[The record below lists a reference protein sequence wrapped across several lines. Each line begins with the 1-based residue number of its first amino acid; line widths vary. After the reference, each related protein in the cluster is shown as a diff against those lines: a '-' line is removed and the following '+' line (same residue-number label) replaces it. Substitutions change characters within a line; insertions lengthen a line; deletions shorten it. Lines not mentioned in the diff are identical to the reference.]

1 MARIV
6 FENTGDA
13 YELPD
18 GSPIMGVCKEEGV
31 PFACTE
37 GICGTCIIVVSEGKE
52 NLSSFNQKESDFF
65 GDEGKERLA
74 CQCKIKHGTVK
85 IKY

>member
-1 MARIV
+1 MARII
-6 FENTGDA
+6 FENSGDT

-18 GSPIMGVCKEEGV
+18 GSPIMGVCKENGV

-37 GICGTCIIVVSEGKE
+37 GICGTCIIKVTEGSE
-52 NLSSFNQKESDFF
+52 NLRPFTQKEFDFF
-65 GDEGKERLA
+65 GDEGSERLA
-74 CQCKIKHGTVK
+74 CQCRIKHGFVK